1 MLNIGRVQ
9 VSRPNELCVSCP
21 FLWRKEH
28 QLSCPL
34 QGCNGHSVE
43 AKSVAPSGAMKT
55 KWILFYEENKN
66 PIKMDGQN
74 YHRKDQKEGQR
85 KAKWHVGPQ
94 EPKKGEI

>member
-1 MLNIGRVQ
+1 
-9 VSRPNELCVSCP
+9 
-21 FLWRKEH
+21 
-28 QLSCPL
+28 
-34 QGCNGHSVE
+34 VE

-85 KAKWHVGPQ
+85 KAK
-94 EPKKGEI
+94 